1 MKGKHKPYGPY
12 ERFVKRPLDCVLAVI
27 ALILLSPVLGI
38 VALLIKRKLGPPV
51 LFTQMRP
58 GLIDPKTGR
67 ERIFKMYKFRTMTDA
82 RDQEG
87 NLLPDEMRLTAF
99 GKLLRSTSLD
109 ELPELWN
116 IIKGDMAVIGPRP
129 QLVRDMV
136 FMSDEQ
142 RQRHTVRPGLSGLAQ
157 IRGRNA
163 IDWETKLNSDLEYIK
178 KITFLTDI
186 KIILKTVWKVLKREG
201 ISEDGMDTA
210 VDYGDYLLNI
220 KSIDQRKYNALQN
233 YAGDLL
239 QKNISKKYI

>member
-1 MKGKHKPYGPY
+1 MNGKHKPYGPY
-12 ERFVKRPLDCVLAVI
+12 ERFVKRPLDCVLAFM

-67 ERIFKMYKFRTMTDA
+67 ERIFKIYKFRTMTDE

-163 IDWETKLNSDLEYIK
+163 ISWEEKLSSDLEYIK

-210 VDYGDYLLNI
+210 VDYGDYLLESG
-220 KSIDQRKYNALQN
+220 KIDQRSYTFLQG
-233 YAGDLL
+233 YAEEVVSIAASIR
-239 QKNISKKYI
+239 K